1 MLFNSFEFLLVFLP
15 ITVLLFYLVGSTSRS
30 LAIRWLIVASLLFY
44 GAWRPVNV
52 LIIAPSIAI
61 NFVLA
66 SVLLR
71 LRKEKGPNRMS
82 KVVLVVGIL
91 FNVVFLGIFKYD
103 DFIAGSIND
112 AFGTSLILQHLV
124 LPLGISFITFQKIA
138 FLVDVQAGRVR
149 SFTFQEYCTF
159 GTFLSTA
166 YCWSDCSLSGND
178 AAIPCRKMS
187 LRQKKFCSGPYIV
200 AFRFVQKSRPR
211 R

>member
-91 FNVVFLGIFKYD
+91 FNVVFLGIFKY
-103 DFIAGSIND
+103 
-112 AFGTSLILQHLV
+112 
-124 LPLGISFITFQKIA
+124 
-138 FLVDVQAGRVR
+138 R
-149 SFTFQEYCTF
+149 
-159 GTFLSTA
+159 
-166 YCWSDCSLSGND
+166 
-178 AAIPCRKMS
+178 
-187 LRQKKFCSGPYIV
+187 
-200 AFRFVQKSRPR
+200 
-211 R
+211 